1 MKILLSAG
9 LRLFVMCLALYAL
22 LVAITLVLFP
32 LPGRSAPFDTAS
44 AGATVF
50 QTEAKYFVMNRAAIG
65 TPGKHVVFLGASNT
79 VGGFPVALTQA
90 QLPDAVVSN
99 AALSGSNLTQ
109 IHEAF
114 QLTRRAIKPADRAHT
129 VYVIGLWYGLFVN
142 DRLHWPHVQGQPQ
155 QTAIDTE
162 LYRYDFYRR
171 AAGGPVA
178 VLPEKLIPFATIAI
192 YPVIALEKIV
202 RVVTGPVREAWL
214 GAQPG
219 RTDQQR
225 DEYVASA
232 QDMHDETA
240 YWHTFFPSGAVDAQQ
255 FAVLDALVTQAR
267 ADGSAVVLVNLPIP
281 AWHSAAVSYDGD
293 YQTRLHALIARHAGD
308 PLVSTVSMRDMN
320 TDSWFCDEVH
330 PKPHIIPLWV
340 SRIAAPV
347 NAVVARVD
355 ERASAPAA
363 QTHQA
368 AAGAA
373 RRLGTHTDVAIVDV
387 AGAKP

>member
-9 LRLFVMCLALYAL
+9 LRLFVMCLALYAA
-22 LVAITLVLFP
+22 LVALTLVLFP
-32 LPGRSAPFDTAS
+32 LPGRGAPFNTAA
-44 AGATVF
+44 AGSTVF

-65 TPGKHVVFLGASNT
+65 APGNNVVFLGASNT
-79 VGGFPVALTQA
+79 VGGFPVALMQA
-90 QLPDAVVSN
+90 QLPGTVVSN

-109 IHEAF
+109 INEAF

-129 VYVIGLWYGLFVN
+129 VYVVGLWYGLFVN
-142 DRLHWPHVQGQPQ
+142 DSLHWPHVPGQPQ

-171 AAGGPVA
+171 AATGPA
-178 VLPEKLIPFATIAI
+178 PVLPESLIPYATIAI
-192 YPVIALEKIV
+192 YPVIALEKLV
-202 RVVTGPVREAWL
+202 RVVTEPVREAWL

-240 YWHTFFPSGAVDAQQ
+240 YWHSFFPSGVVDAQQ
-255 FAVLDALVTQAR
+255 FDVLDTLVAQAR

-281 AWHSAAVSYDGD
+281 AWHSAAVSYDAD
-293 YQTRLHALIARHAGD
+293 YQMRLHTFLARHAAD

-320 TDSWFCDEVH
+320 ADSWFCDEVH

-355 ERASAPAA
+355 ERSPSPAA
-363 QTHQA
+363 TFHQA
-368 AAGAA
+368 GAGIAQ
-373 RRLGTHTDVAIVDV
+373 RVGTHTDAAIIDV
-387 AGAKP
+387 AGVRP